1 MAKTDS
7 PNSSPEEVEKIQ
19 IELATLAYFLYTT
32 PQAKHL
38 LFEAKAGQHFLK
50 NKTDCKH
57 PTLSASQHSSCG
69 SNL

>member
-7 PNSSPEEVEKIQ
+7 PNNSPEEVENIQ

-38 LFEAKAGQHFLK
+38 LFEAKAGRITKHDCMMRLK
-50 NKTDCKH
+50 QLGA
-57 PTLSASQHSSCG
+57 PFP
-69 SNL
+69 